1 MRVDQLK
8 LMLRKQ
14 PFESFTIHLPE
25 GRTVSIW
32 HHDFAMLSPD
42 GRTLVVFDKD
52 GIGDW
57 IDVMLIATIRIDRPS
72 IDSDNAFNQL
82 QTTQPK

>member
-1 MRVDQLK
+1 MRVEQLK

-14 PFESFTIHLPE
+14 PFEPFTIHLPE
-25 GRTVSIW
+25 GRTVKVW

-57 IDVMLIATIRIDRPS
+57 IDVMLIASIRMDQPDKS
-72 IDSDNAFNQL
+72 SDSALQQAFSN
-82 QTTQPK
+82 